1 MKTNFFQQVAGLG
14 FNGNFL
20 LNINQDETGVLTV
33 SAVLKK
39 GNITATAGN
48 QLPPMLFK
56 GTPEELDEGFFE
68 QFAQPVKQT
77 LKLFTNLEAYQA
89 ELDKAKK
96 QPDKAGKPS
105 TVDAKKPANNSLFNQ
120 PEAPEDEQDDD
131 SDEQA
136 DETEALAEK
145 QRLFDEAMQRV
156 AELNTQMKYKE
167 AIAQLPDAGEY
178 PDKADE
184 LKTKRAQLEKR
195 QELFASLQT
204 EV

>member
-1 MKTNFFQQVAGLG
+1 MKTNFFQQIAGLG
-14 FNGNFL
+14 FKGNFL

-39 GNITATAGN
+39 GNTTATAGN

-96 QPDKAGKPS
+96 QPEKAGKTTTANP
-105 TVDAKKPANNSLFNQ
+105 KKPADNSLFAQ
-120 PEAPEDEQDDD
+120 PAEPEEPQDDEVD
-131 SDEQA
+131 DI
-136 DETEALAEK
+136 DETETLLEK

-167 AIAQLPDAGEY
+167 AIAQLPDADEY